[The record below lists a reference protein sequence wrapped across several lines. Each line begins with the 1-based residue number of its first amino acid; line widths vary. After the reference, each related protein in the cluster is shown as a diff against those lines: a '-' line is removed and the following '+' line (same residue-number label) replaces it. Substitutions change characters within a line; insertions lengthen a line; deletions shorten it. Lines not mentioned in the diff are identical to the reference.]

1 MTDTIK
7 VAISGIGGRMGRASL
22 GFVSGESDMQVVGA
36 LERKESPDVGKDTS
50 ELSPVPEAKKTGIL
64 VAGDFA
70 ECVSRAKPDVIL
82 DFTRAE
88 VAAQYA
94 MLALEQGIRPVI
106 GTSGLSAEA
115 VSEID
120 ALAKRKGVGAM
131 IVPNFSVGAVL
142 MMEFAKQGGPFYE
155 NVEIIEM
162 HHTGKIDAPS
172 GTAMHTADNIA
183 ASGGKFNQIR
193 KTEHETLAGARGG
206 QHDSGVRVHSLRLP
220 GVISNQE
227 VLFAAE
233 GEHLVIKHTSF
244 NTTCFRKGILLAI
257 RSVMKMNNLEVGLE
271 RLLKR

>member
-1 MTDTIK
+1 
-7 VAISGIGGRMGRASL
+7 MGRASL
-22 GFVSGESDMQVVGA
+22 GFVNAEEDMEVVGA
-36 LERKESPDVGKDTS
+36 LERQESPDVGKDVS
-50 ELSPVPEAKKTGIL
+50 ELSPIPEAKKTGIL
-64 VAGDFA
+64 VAGDFSD
-70 ECVSRAKPDVIL
+70 CVSRAKPDVIL

-88 VAAQYA
+88 VAAKYA

-115 VSEID
+115 VSEIRE
-120 ALAKRKGVGAM
+120 LAERKGVGAM
-131 IVPNFSVGAVL
+131 VVPNFSVGAVL
-142 MMEFAKQGGPFYE
+142 MMEFARQGGPLYE

-162 HHTGKIDAPS
+162 HHTAKIDAPS

-183 ASGGKFNQIR
+183 ASGSKFNQIR
-193 KTEHETLAGARGG
+193 KTEHEILTGSRGG

-227 VLFAAE
+227 VIFAAE
-233 GEHLVIKHTSF
+233 GEHLVIRHTSF

-257 RSVMKMNNLEVGLE
+257 RSVMKMNQLEVGLE